1 MNQLQ
6 FQLELASFDE
16 KIALAELEQA
26 KAAERVKEL
35 VYQKNR
41 FQMDWLKAVVRAQE
55 QQQAQVKNAGGPQQS

>member
-6 FQLELASFDE
+6 FQLEMSSFDE

-35 VYQKNR
+35 IYQKSR
-41 FQMDWLKAVVRAQE
+41 FQMDWLKAVAKAQE
-55 QQQAQVKNAGGPQQS
+55 QQQNQVPNAGRPQ